1 MKVAKPAA
9 PSAASRPALPSQSRT
24 PAATAPASWSAF
36 IGSPSRVTSESPITP
51 RVIAVM
57 MPWNSVTMAV
67 SPLIT
72 LGTPSAPSSEAN
84 STSTRNAATA

>member
-9 PSAASRPALPSQSRT
+9 PSAASRPLPSQSRT
-24 PAATAPASWSAF
+24 PATTAPASWSAF

-57 MPWNSVTMAV
+57 MPWKSVTMAV